1 MQQAKLYLQQITQLQ
16 LVVQKPIQVR
26 YLQLQ
31 LLVGMAAMR
40 DLLQVNQVDQ
50 EVGELVVL
58 EQVLALQDKVTQVN
72 QTPTQL
78 VGGDTVP

>member
-1 MQQAKLYLQQITQLQ
+1 

-31 LLVGMAAMR
+31 LLGGMAPMR
-40 DLLQVNQVDQ
+40 DLVQVNQVDQ
-50 EVGELVVL
+50 EVGKLVVL

-72 QTPTQL
+72 QTPPQL
-78 VGGDTVP
+78 VGGGTVP